1 MKRITQLVLLGAFHL
16 VAFTID
22 AQNNRATTNN
32 AQNSD
37 IFYHTVESGQTVYSI
52 AKMYDVMV
60 LDIYKLNAGSE
71 NGIKAGERLIIPQ
84 RQYAVKSILNV
95 QNDDA
100 YIIHTIKA
108 NETIIG
114 LSRLYNVSPDNI
126 LMANPGLSQAT
137 FTIGRKIRVPK
148 SVIQQ
153 SSSEVVDNNGTKEVY
168 YTVPSGDTIYGICKR
183 FKTTEAE
190 LLRMNPELAGGLR
203 AGMTIRIILRIGEN
217 ELPNIVK
224 PTPLPVLTVPAI
236 NRENMIRVALLLP
249 VDADNLQWTDVRKN
263 FIEYY
268 EGFLLAVD
276 TLRKQGYSIEL
287 FTEDIGENNLT
298 KTRRVLQE
306 KAGDLSKAHLIIG
319 GYSNENEGYSTEQ
332 IKLIADFARQKEVK
346 YVIPTSRND
355 EALNNAFVFQVNT
368 PPAFLYE
375 KVAFAGANLFA
386 KHNIIFLDTK
396 ETEDKDDQSDF
407 IKIFKQ
413 ELKDRNISYKE
424 AVYDAANFETAITS
438 ILSTSKP
445 NMIMPVSQS
454 LYALLKTKTIL
465 RMIAETKPEYNLTLF
480 GYPIWQTYSK
490 DCLEDFHALNT
501 YTFSYSYADNFH
513 PGVKAFNEKFKNW
526 YSKSPMP
533 YFTKFALVGY
543 DTGMYFINAIQQF
556 GSNFEEKLSEMNQKS
571 LQTGFNFDRVSD
583 SGGYLNKNIYIIHY
597 DKEFTITRTEFR

>member
-1 MKRITQLVLLGAFHL
+1 MKRITPFVLLWALHL
-16 VAFTID
+16 IFVNIE
-22 AQNNRATTNN
+22 AQNNQANTNN
-32 AQNSD
+32 VQNTD
-37 IFYHTVESGQTVYSI
+37 IFYHTVESGQNVYSI

-60 LDIYKLNAGSE
+60 IDIYKLNAGSE
-71 NGIKAGERLIIPQ
+71 NGIKAGERLKIPQ

-95 QNDDA
+95 QNDDD

-108 NETIIG
+108 NETIFG
-114 LSRLYNVSPDNI
+114 LSRLYNVSEDKI
-126 LMANPGLSQAT
+126 LIANPGLSQAT
-137 FTIGRKIRVPK
+137 FTIGRKIRIPK

-153 SSSEVVDNNGTKEVY
+153 PSSEVVDNNGTKEVY
-168 YTVPSGDTIYGICKR
+168 YTVPSGETIYNICRR

-190 LLRMNPELAGGLR
+190 LLSMNPELAGGLR

-217 ELPNIVK
+217 ELPNIK
-224 PTPLPVLTVPAI
+224 TPPRPVLTVPAI

-249 VDADNLQWTDVRKN
+249 VDTDNPQMTDAKKT

-287 FTEDIGENNLT
+287 FLHEIGEDNPV

-306 KAGDLSKAHLIIG
+306 KNTELTNVHLIIG
-319 GYSNENEGYSTEQ
+319 GYSNEQ
-332 IKLIADFARQKEVK
+332 VKLIADFAKQNKVK

-355 EALNNAFVFQVNT
+355 EAINNAYVFQVNT

-396 ETEDKDDQSDF
+396 ETEEKDDQSDF

-424 AVYDAANFETAITS
+424 ANYDAADFEATITS
-438 ILSTSKP
+438 ILSTGKP

-454 LYALLKTKTIL
+454 PYALLKTKTIL

-480 GYPIWQTYSK
+480 GYPIWQTYTK

-501 YTFSYSYADNFH
+501 YTFNYSYADNFH

-533 YFTKFALVGY
+533 YSTKIALVAY

-556 GSNFEEKLSEMNQKS
+556 GSNFEDKLSDMNYKS
-571 LQTGFNFDRVSD
+571 LQTGFNFDRAND
-583 SGGYLNKNIYIIHY
+583 SGGYFNKNIFIIHY
-597 DKEFTITRTEFR
+597 DKDFSIIRSEFR